1 MAENEEL
8 ERIKRKMMKRL
19 MTPKDQSIWTDG
31 SVVELSAAT
40 FEKALA
46 NTSKLVLVDFWA
58 GWCAPC
64 KAMKPV
70 VEALAREYSGRAVF
84 AKIDVDRNQALAR
97 RYNVMSIPNFVLFK
111 NGKPVDRAVGA
122 VGRPGLEAML
132 RRHLA

>member
-1 MAENEEL
+1 MVENEEL
-8 ERIKRKMMKRL
+8 ERIKRKMMRRL
-19 MTPKDQSIWTDG
+19 MTPKDQSIWANG
-31 SVVELSAAT
+31 AVVELNAAN

-70 VEALAREYSGRAVF
+70 VEALAREYAGRAVF

-97 RYNVMSIPNFVLFK
+97 RYDVMGIPNFVLFK
-111 NGKPVDRAVGA
+111 NGRPVDRAVGA
-122 VGRPGLEAML
+122 VGRPSLEAML
-132 RRHLA
+132 KRHLA